1 MNAGGKNTA
10 QARRLILLRH
20 GKADYPLGVADHDR
34 PLGAR
39 GDREA
44 PAAGRWLVEN
54 NLIPDYILCSDAL
67 RTRSTCAWVLSELG
81 EKAPTPYIDSR
92 IYSAG
97 TSGLCSIINETPDTV
112 STLLVI
118 GHQPVLQ
125 ELALRL
131 ASKGSD
137 QEAVYELAMNYPT
150 LGMTVMETAEPYSH
164 LDARDA
170 AVTHFVVPRP

>member
-54 NLIPDYILCSDAL
+54 NLIPDYIICSDAL

-81 EKAPTPYIDSR
+81 EKGPTPYIDSR
-92 IYSAG
+92 IYTASVSA
-97 TSGLCSIINETPDTV
+97 LCSIINEVPDTV
-112 STLLVI
+112 GTLLVI

-131 ASKGSD
+131 ASADSD
-137 QEAVYELAMNYPT
+137 EEAVYELAMNYPT
-150 LGMTVMETAEPYSH
+150 LGTTVLETGHPYSH

-170 AVTHFVVPRP
+170 KVTHFAVPRP